1 MEQMKI
7 KRIKGT
13 ADVLPSESPRWHY
26 IERTVLDIAE
36 RYGFFELRT
45 PTFEDTF
52 LFNRAVGDTTDV
64 VQKEMYTFDD
74 KGKRSITLR
83 PEGTAGVVRAAIEN
97 NLLSGQLPMKASYVI
112 SCFRYEKP
120 QAGRLREFHQFGIES
135 LGSSSPAA
143 DAECIALANQVLN
156 TLGVK
161 KIKLYINS
169 IGCKNCRPQYQKELR
184 EYFGEHKDKLCETCL
199 TRLETNPLRIID
211 CKNPPCKEIAAK
223 APKMIDHLCP
233 ECQAH
238 FDELR
243 ERLDAMGIEYEID
256 PDIVRGLD
264 YYCRTVF
271 EFVTETIGAQ
281 GTVCGG
287 GRYDGLI
294 EELGGPA
301 LSGIG
306 FGMGLERV
314 QLVMDACGAKTPDP
328 LCCEL
333 FIATMGK
340 AASIK
345 AGAMV
350 SDLRAEGISADSD
363 TMGRSVKAQMRYADK
378 IGAVYTMV
386 IGDNELENGKAVI
399 KEMANGNTFEI
410 SFDDKFV
417 EEFSMI
423 SMQRVLNGAADAAA
437 KL

>member
-7 KRIKGT
+7 RRIKGT

-36 RYGFFELRT
+36 RYGFFEMRT

-74 KGKRSITLR
+74 KGNRSITLR

-97 NLLSGQLPMKASYVI
+97 NLLNGQLPMKASYVI

-120 QAGRLREFHQFGIES
+120 QAGRLREFHQFGIEA

-169 IGCKNCRPQYQKELR
+169 IGCKSCRPQYQKELR
-184 EYFGEHKDKLCETCL
+184 EYFGEHKEQLCDTCL

-211 CKNPPCKEIAAK
+211 CKNPPCKELAAK

-233 ECQAH
+233 DCQAH

-243 ERLDAMGIEYEID
+243 ERLDAMGIAYEID

-314 QLVMDACGAKTPDP
+314 QLVMDACEAKTPDP
-328 LCCEL
+328 LPCEL
-333 FIATMGK
+333 FIAPMGK

-345 AGAMV
+345 AGALV
-350 SDLRAEGISADSD
+350 SRLRAEGISADSD

-399 KEMANGNTFEI
+399 KEMATGATSEI
-410 SFDDKFV
+410 SLGEDFV
-417 EEFSMI
+417 EAFSAL
-423 SMQRVLNGAADAAA
+423 SVQRALNDAADAAA